1 MTAAP
6 ARPATFDRSNQARRS
21 MLGKIHIAKK
31 QLAMDEDDYRQ
42 LLFDV
47 SGRSSAA
54 DCTEA
59 QLTRVIDRM
68 KRLGFKPL
76 PKAGKKAATH
86 PMARKARAL
95 WISLHHLGVVQNPAE
110 EALEAFARRQ
120 LKCQRLSWANQ
131 RDAHKLIEAL
141 KAMAL
146 RHGWRQTAAHDG
158 HQLSPKELQM
168 HLCEVIL
175 ARLKDGGHVP
185 DDWYLDIAAKRLCG
199 IDTTATETGYTAEDY
214 GRLAKALGDKLRQLA
229 NPVPEA

>member
-86 PMARKARAL
+86 PMARKGNCN
-95 WISLHHLGVVQNPAE
+95 SLSKKYA
-110 EALEAFARRQ
+110 
-120 LKCQRLSWANQ
+120 
-131 RDAHKLIEAL
+131 
-141 KAMAL
+141 
-146 RHGWRQTAAHDG
+146 
-158 HQLSPKELQM
+158 
-168 HLCEVIL
+168 
-175 ARLKDGGHVP
+175 P
-185 DDWYLDIAAKRLCG
+185 DDLSYKPKPAIWQMPWQNWM
-199 IDTTATETGYTAEDY
+199 T
-214 GRLAKALGDKLRQLA
+214 
-229 NPVPEA
+229 